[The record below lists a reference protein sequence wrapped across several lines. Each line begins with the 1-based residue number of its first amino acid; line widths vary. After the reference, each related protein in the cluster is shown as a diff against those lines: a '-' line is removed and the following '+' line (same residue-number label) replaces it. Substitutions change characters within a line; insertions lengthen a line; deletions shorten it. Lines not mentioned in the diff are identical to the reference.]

1 MKKNISILGST
12 GSIGLDAFKILSRK
26 KNFFKVNILAAN
38 KNYNLICDQIIRF
51 KPKIFIINNQ
61 ETYIRVK
68 KRFKKKNIIIINK
81 FENQKNHF
89 QKSQR
94 RQTLLLQWHE
104 FFLLMFHLLIRLLWM
119 FSFIIP
125 IIYDIFI

>member
-26 KNFFKVNILAAN
+26 KDSFKVNILAAN
-38 KNYNLICDQIIRF
+38 KNYNLICDQIIKF
-51 KPKIFIINNQ
+51 KPKIFIIDNQ
-61 ETYIRVK
+61 ETYLRVK

-89 QKSQR
+89 QKSDI
-94 RQTLLLQWHE
+94 T
-104 FFLLMFHLLIRLLWM
+104 IAA
-119 FSFIIP
+119 IP
-125 IIYDIFI
+125 GIAAIVISDF